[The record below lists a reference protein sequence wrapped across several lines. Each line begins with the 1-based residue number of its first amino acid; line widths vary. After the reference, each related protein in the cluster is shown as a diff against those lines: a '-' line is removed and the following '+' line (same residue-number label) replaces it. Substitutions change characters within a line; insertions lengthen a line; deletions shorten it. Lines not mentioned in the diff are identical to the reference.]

1 MGKHKSLEA
10 LEIGLKTAGKDT
22 DVEAPSA
29 PTSEVAKYWA
39 KELTAAREREKTFRK
54 KGYDV
59 VRLYEAD
66 AAQATPFNILY
77 SNTETLL
84 PVLYSQVP
92 RPVVRRRQ
100 RSGGKDLKSLLA
112 ARVTQRLLEYFLDDG
127 LGESPGFDELAQRSC
142 LQALVA
148 GRGMMRFRY
157 NAEFEVVEQPVEGG
171 EPGAT
176 EKVEQLQ
183 NEYISAEYVE
193 WDRVLFGYARVWKQV
208 PWLAF
213 ELIMSRAELIE
224 HFGERLGRAVPLTMA
239 TTEESAPGEDSENE
253 QRPPADS
260 KGAHL
265 AQVYE
270 IWDKVNKK
278 VIFYAP
284 DYNKEILK
292 ELDDP
297 LGLTNFFPCAEPL
310 TLFLK
315 VRSLVP
321 QQLYVF
327 YEQQAEELN
336 RVTVRINKIIS
347 ALKVRGFYDSTLKN
361 LDQLMNQ
368 EDNILLPAENVAT
381 MIQGQT
387 LDKAIWL
394 MPLEKL
400 IVVLQQLY
408 AQRNQV
414 KTLIYEITGIS
425 DVLRGA
431 SAASETLG
439 AQEMK
444 QTWATIR
451 IKRMQKAVMKYLRNN
466 LRVMAELALTKLPES
481 LITQMTGIML
491 PTEEDKAKAQ
501 AQLQAYQM
509 AQVQAQAQSQPSGPG
524 LPPALLAP
532 SAAPVAPQK
541 PLDPMVQ
548 QTLQTPTMAEVLEV
562 LHNDLQR
569 SYYIDIETNST
580 LESEATEDKQQVG
593 EFLNALAQFMS
604 GIAPLIQTK
613 VMPFEAA
620 QTILINVTRRY
631 RMGDEVEE
639 ALQKMQPPQMPE
651 DDKGKAKDVEGEKAL
666 MQAKIAAQEE
676 DLRLKKELG
685 QIELSLKRME
695 MALEQEKMQLE
706 RQMAEQKMQLEL
718 RKMQHKQQLNESEF
732 QLSLA
737 QQKQRQLLGTPS
749 QTSSADKPE

>member
-1 MGKHKSLEA
+1 MGKYKSLEA
-10 LEIGLKTAGKDT
+10 SEIGLKKSDKDT

-29 PTSEVAKYWA
+29 PASEVAKYWA
-39 KELTAAREREKTFRK
+39 KELTAARDREKTFRK

-66 AAQATPFNILY
+66 AKQPTPFNILY

-100 RSGGKDLKSLLA
+100 RSGGQDLKSLLA

-157 NAEFEVVEQPVEGG
+157 NAEFETVEQPVEGG
-171 EPGAT
+171 EPGTT
-176 EKVEQLQ
+176 EKVEQLR

-208 PWLAF
+208 PWIAF

-239 TTEESAPGEDSENE
+239 TTEESAPGEDSESE

-297 LGLTNFFPCAEPL
+297 LGLSGFFPCAEPL

-315 VRSLVP
+315 VRSMVP

-336 RVTVRINKIIS
+336 RITVRINKIIA

-361 LDQLMNQ
+361 LDQLMQQ

-408 AQRNQV
+408 VQRNQV

-466 LRVMAELALTKLPES
+466 LRVMAELALTKLQEP
-481 LITQMTGIML
+481 LITQMTGVML

-509 AQVQAQAQSQPSGPG
+509 AQAQAQVQAQMQSSGPA
-524 LPPALLAP
+524 PAPASP
-532 SAAPVAPQK
+532 K

-620 QTILINVTRRY
+620 QSILTNVTRRY

-651 DDKGKAKDVEGEKAL
+651 NDKNKGKDVEGEKAL
-666 MQAKIAAQEE
+666 MQVKIAAQEE

-685 QIELSLKRME
+685 QMQLSLKRME
-695 MALEQEKMQLE
+695 MELEQEKLKLE
-706 RQMAEQKMQLEL
+706 RQMAEQQMQLEV

-732 QLSLA
+732 QLALTR
-737 QQKQRQLLGTPS
+737 QKQQQLLAPTL
-749 QTSSADKPE
+749 SSTVPNAQDSGAGQPK